1 MKVKTLAE
9 FPSIRDRATHAS
21 PFVHAGVGAMARLE
35 NAAAEIA
42 PTKIPILLTGEVG
55 TGKEMFARRI
65 HELSGAGHNSF
76 VRIVCAAITEERLVQ
91 EITLKPKAEDARA
104 TAGTILLDEIGDLDV
119 GCQRE
124 LLGLL
129 PADASSEGT
138 STARIISTTTRNLED
153 EVRAGKFRSDLY
165 YRLNGVCLRLAR
177 LRERKDDIPVL
188 TEHFLTKH
196 AAELHK
202 PRPTLSA
209 KCLEALLSYAWPGNV
224 RELEN
229 VLKKIVA
236 MSDESLAISDLA
248 ATPDPVGAAHPLP
261 ARYSLKAAARA
272 ASRKAERE
280 MILEALARTRWNRK
294 RAAQELQIS
303 YKSLLCKLKQIGP
316 REAEE
321 TEWGEIDA

>member
-1 MKVKTLAE
+1 MKMKTLAE
-9 FPSIRDRATHAS
+9 FPSTADRATHGL
-21 PFVHAGVGAMARLE
+21 PFVHAGGAVMARLE

-42 PTKIPILLTGEVG
+42 STKIPILLAGEVG

-65 HELSGAGHNSF
+65 HELSGAGRGSF

-91 EITLKPKAEDARA
+91 EIALKPGADEVRA
-104 TAGTILLDEIGDLDV
+104 SAGTILLDEIGDLDV

-129 PADASSEGT
+129 PAEAT
-138 STARIISTTTRNLED
+138 SDGCLAARIISTTTRNLED
-153 EVRAGKFRSDLY
+153 EVRAGQFRSDLY
-165 YRLNGVCLRLAR
+165 YRLNGVCLRLPA
-177 LRERKDDIPVL
+177 LRERRDDIPAL

-196 AAELHK
+196 AVDLHK
-202 PRPTLSA
+202 PRPMLSA
-209 KCLEALLSYAWPGNV
+209 KCLEALLGYSWPGNV

-229 VLKKIVA
+229 VVKKIVA
-236 MSDESLAISDLA
+236 MNDESLAISDLA
-248 ATPDPVGAAHPLP
+248 APSHPVAAVFPLP
-261 ARYSLKAAARA
+261 ARYSLKVAARA
-272 ASRKAERE
+272 ASRKAERQ

-316 REAEE
+316 SEAEE
-321 TEWGEIDA
+321 TEGGEIDA

>member
-1 MKVKTLAE
+1 MKMKTLAE
-9 FPSIRDRATHAS
+9 FPSTADRATHGL
-21 PFVHAGVGAMARLE
+21 PFVHAGGVVMARLE
-35 NAAAEIA
+35 VAAGEIA
-42 PTKIPILLTGEVG
+42 STRIPILLAGEVG

-65 HELSGAGHNSF
+65 HELSGVEFGSF
-76 VRIVCAAITEERLVQ
+76 VRIICAAITEDRLVQ
-91 EITLKPKAEDARA
+91 EIAFKPRAEEAPA
-104 TAGTILLDEIGDLDV
+104 GAGTILLDEIGDLDV

-129 PADASSEGT
+129 PTEATTDGRLA
-138 STARIISTTTRNLED
+138 ARIISTTTRNLED
-153 EVRAGKFRSDLY
+153 EVRAGRFRSDLY
-165 YRLNGVCLRLAR
+165 YRLNGVCLRLPA
-177 LRERKDDIPVL
+177 LRERRDDIPVL

-196 AAELHK
+196 AADLHK
-202 PRPTLSA
+202 PRPMLSQ

-229 VLKKIVA
+229 MVKKIVA
-236 MSDESLAISDLA
+236 MNDESLAISDLA
-248 ATPDPVGAAHPLP
+248 ASPHPAGAVAPLP
-261 ARYSLKAAARA
+261 ARCSLKAAARA
-272 ASRKAERE
+272 ASRKAERQ

-316 REAEE
+316 SEAEE